1 VSTSDPGWAGDVE
14 LDLLLLNAKTSTL
27 NVLDTS
33 VDIGAGLA
41 AIRARHER
49 GTASRPPPARAGPR
63 PQHGPTR
70 HAEPDHRDEADCYA
84 EPDHHDHPH
93 HGTEGLL
100 P

>member
-1 VSTSDPGWAGDVE
+1 MNTPDPGWAGDVE

-49 GTASRPPPARAGPR
+49 GTASRPPPARTGPR
-63 PQHGPTR
+63 SQHEPIR
-70 HAEPDHRDEADCYA
+70 PAEPDHRDEPTANA
-84 EPDHHDHPH
+84 KPHRTAGPHRHDHPDH
-93 HGTEGLL
+93 
-100 P
+100 

>member
-1 VSTSDPGWAGDVE
+1 MNTPDPGWAGDVE

-27 NVLDTS
+27 SVLDTS

-63 PQHGPTR
+63 PQHEPTR
-70 HAEPDHRDEADCYA
+70 HAESGHQDEPDCYA
-84 EPDHHDHPH
+84 ETDHNDHLC

>member
-1 VSTSDPGWAGDVE
+1 VNTSDPVWAGDVE
-14 LDLLLLNAKTSTL
+14 LDLLLLNAKTSTVD
-27 NVLDTS
+27 VLDTS

-49 GTASRPPPARAGPR
+49 STASRPPPARAGPR
-63 PQHGPTR
+63 SQDEPTR
-70 HAEPDHRDEADCYA
+70 HAEPDHRDEPTANA
-84 EPDHHDHPH
+84 KPDRHDHPG

>member
-1 VSTSDPGWAGDVE
+1 MNTPDPGWAGDVE

-41 AIRARHER
+41 AIRARHEC
-49 GTASRPPPARAGPR
+49 GTGSRPPPARAGPR
-63 PQHGPTR
+63 PQREPTR
-70 HAEPDHRDEADCYA
+70 YAEPDHQDEPDCYA
-84 EPDHHDHPH
+84 EPDHHDHPC

>member
-1 VSTSDPGWAGDVE
+1 VNTPDPGWAGDVE

-41 AIRARHER
+41 VIRARHER
-49 GTASRPPPARAGPR
+49 GEASRPPPARAGPR
-63 PQHGPTR
+63 PQREPTR
-70 HAEPDHRDEADCYA
+70 YAEPDHQDEPGCYA
-84 EPDHHDHPH
+84 EPDRHDHP
-93 HGTEGLL
+93 GYRTEGLL

>member
-1 VSTSDPGWAGDVE
+1 VNTPPPGWAGDVE

-41 AIRARHER
+41 AIRAWHKRS
-49 GTASRPPPARAGPR
+49 TASRPPPARAGPR
-63 PQHGPTR
+63 PQREPTR
-70 HAEPDHRDEADCYA
+70 YAEPDHQDEADCYA
-84 EPDHHDHPH
+84 EPDHHDHPR